1 MSGPISMIRS
11 LSHKIPRLSVS
22 ATHDGLHLFV
32 LMLVR
37 EQGEAGEDMLIEHQ
51 IRDAPLAELQRSM
64 ES

>member
-1 MSGPISMIRS
+1 
-11 LSHKIPRLSVS
+11 
-22 ATHDGLHLFV
+22 
-32 LMLVR
+32 MLVK